1 MIQLKLVI
9 KYMDVHTLIEN
20 GLKIDEQMEPF
31 DDPVEKTIFM
41 FYLETLW
48 KEKWNTFRGF

>member
-1 MIQLKLVI
+1 MQLKLVI
-9 KYMDVHTLIEN
+9 KYMDVHTLIQN
-20 GLKIDEQMEPF
+20 GLKIDELLEPF

-48 KEKWNTFRGF
+48 KEKWNTFQGF